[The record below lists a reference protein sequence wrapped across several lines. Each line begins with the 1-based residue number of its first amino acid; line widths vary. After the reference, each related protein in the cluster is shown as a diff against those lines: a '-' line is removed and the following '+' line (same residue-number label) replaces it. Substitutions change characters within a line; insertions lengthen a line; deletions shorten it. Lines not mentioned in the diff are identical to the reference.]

1 LGKSNKDLLDEVFP
15 VKDFRKSFQTACR
28 IAGTKTGG
36 IDGIV
41 THRLRHS
48 TATRLVKGKM
58 PIRMVGRILGHQ
70 QPQTTYRYLSDNDE
84 TLYQACEILESYQ
97 HQITSNSQNES
108 DFVTWSAKR
117 KTPIGEISVSLFV
130 KKK

>member
-84 TLYQACEILESYQ
+84 TLYQACEILES
-97 HQITSNSQNES
+97 INT
-108 DFVTWSAKR
+108 K
-117 KTPIGEISVSLFV
+117 
-130 KKK
+130 